1 MPKERKPPII
11 LPPTSPPSDSS
22 KSAAFIFVHGL
33 GDEAEGVENMA
44 RQFQSAGKLPHMS
57 WVLPN
62 ALENHDLATT
72 AWYMP
77 TRLSPYPPSRPE
89 LEDDEDEEGIMATV
103 AYLTTLIDDLI
114 SQGVLENRIILGG
127 FSQGHA
133 MALLTG
139 LVSKYTGKLGGLV
152 GLSGYLPLSDRIPV
166 LRGES
171 GLPKEHEDDV
181 EVFLARG
188 TGDRLVPK
196 RYHRM
201 CYETLYSLGVKEE
214 RVTLKEYEGMGHVMG
229 GAELRDLCAWLESVV
244 PGQTREDEGERKVDS
259 CSQAKVG

>member
-1 MPKERKPPII
+1 MI
-11 LPPTSPPSDSS
+11 LTRTAD
-22 KSAAFIFVHGL
+22 I
-33 GDEAEGVENMA
+33 A
-44 RQFQSAGKLPHMS
+44 RQFQSAGKLPYMT

-62 ALENHDLATT
+62 ALENHDLATS

-89 LEDDEDEEGIMATV
+89 LEDDEDEQGMLATV
-103 AYLTTLIDDLI
+103 TYLTSLIDDLVA
-114 SQGVLENRIILGG
+114 QGIPEKRIVLGG

-133 MALLTG
+133 MSVLTG
-139 LVSKYTGKLGGLV
+139 LVSKYSEQLGGLV
-152 GLSGYLPLSDRIPV
+152 GLSGYLPLPDRITS
-166 LRGES
+166 LREDA
-171 GLPKEHEDDV
+171 GLSTHINDTF

-201 CYETLYSLGVKEE
+201 CYEKLYELGVQEE

-229 GAELRDLCAWLESVV
+229 GAELRDLCAWLERVLPSL
-244 PGQTREDEGERKVDS
+244 E
-259 CSQAKVG
+259 